1 MFENKVEA
9 TAELLQ
15 PTINCIFLIIV
26 PPPMV
31 MALPFKI
38 THKMAE
44 LYYYLLVAITTHEI
58 GNARRDFI
66 DVISI
71 HTTKLYRIN
80 W

>member
-9 TAELLQ
+9 TVELLE

-71 HTTKLYRIN
+71 HTTILNKG
-80 W
+80 

>member
-1 MFENKVEA
+1 
-9 TAELLQ
+9 
-15 PTINCIFLIIV
+15 
-26 PPPMV
+26 MV

-71 HTTKLYRIN
+71 HTTILNKR
-80 W
+80 